1 MRLHHPRPR
10 SLTFS
15 LATWDTIK
23 TGIPEAFQRD
33 AEPGGHA
40 QRGGHRLHRGRR
52 TLTFTS
58 RGTTRSSQRIHESD
72 EGPRR
77 VSRATPPAHRR
88 QRSPAPSS
96 KPIRCRGLAGAAH
109 ARGRHSDARFTR
121 EAVVHSD
128 VRPDPLK
135 PGTTL
140 GDSSCT
146 LARMVGTKWA
156 ATRGPVVVMVES
168 PARRRSCCLRLPP

>member
-23 TGIPEAFQRD
+23 TVYLRRSSVTP
-33 AEPGGHA
+33 EPGGRA
-40 QRGGHRLHRGRR
+40 QRGGHRLYRGRR

-135 PGTTL
+135 P
-140 GDSSCT
+140 
-146 LARMVGTKWA
+146 ARHSAIRHAHSPGCLVRSGQRHA
-156 ATRGPVVVMVES
+156 APS
-168 PARRRSCCLRLPP
+168 W